1 MPQIEQGAPV
11 GDVPARG
18 GRGVILAEP
27 VTVSRFWKNRQHDA
41 IVAELS
47 TFNGKNLIDIRQHCM
62 SNGRLVPTPRGIS
75 LSVLRLPELAKA
87 VNKAL
92 RQAKELGL
100 LPNDDGAG

>member
-1 MPQIEQGAPV
+1 MSIAEALQV
-11 GDVPARG
+11 SNVPTR
-18 GRGVILAEP
+18 RRVTLSEP

-47 TFNGKNLIDIRQHCM
+47 TYQGKNLIDIRQHCM
-62 SNGRLVPTPRGIS
+62 SNGRLIPTPRGIS

-92 RQAKELGL
+92 KQAKELGL
-100 LPNDDGAG
+100 LPPDADGAG